1 MNLYRVGSG
10 GYKYFGAA
18 KDLPGVRELFQTDV
32 PNAPRRD
39 KLDVYRNINYEYY
52 GMRDEENQDMLDEEA
67 AYEKKVYERNL
78 ERWIDENKDYIKDRL
93 KKVAN
98 PTRQQI
104 LALVDDETYDEFRK
118 KHQTSILC
126 IW

>member
-1 MNLYRVGSG
+1 
-10 GYKYFGAA
+10 
-18 KDLPGVRELFQTDV
+18 
-32 PNAPRRD
+32 
-39 KLDVYRNINYEYY
+39 
-52 GMRDEENQDMLDEEA
+52 MRDEENQDMVDEEA

-78 ERWIDENKDYIKDRL
+78 ERWIDENKDYIKDKL

-104 LALVDDETYDEFRK
+104 LALVDDETYDEFRR

-126 IW
+126 I